1 MAKEGLFEG
10 IEVEKL
16 AKKKFKTEVCRN
28 CMEAKG
34 ASEFKFHFSLRG
46 GPTGELV
53 DVDIKGPLSI
63 WKPECA
69 TSSGSLPI
77 GMA

>member
-1 MAKEGLFEG
+1 MTKDGLLEG
-10 IEVEKL
+10 IGVEKL
-16 AKKKFKTEVCRN
+16 AKDKFKTELCRN

-34 ASEFKFHFSLRG
+34 TTEFKFHFSLRG

-69 TSSGSLPI
+69 TSSALLPI